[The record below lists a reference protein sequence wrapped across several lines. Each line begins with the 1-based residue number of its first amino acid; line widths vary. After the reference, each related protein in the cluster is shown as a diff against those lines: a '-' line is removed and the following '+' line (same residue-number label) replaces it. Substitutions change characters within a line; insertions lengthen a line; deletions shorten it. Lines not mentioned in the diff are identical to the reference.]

1 MHNMGYFHHSVSRL
15 SNIIKIYKYKKS
27 NIFWYIFDCSIEVF
41 HYIII
46 YKLKNFDFF
55 NFEDL

>member
-1 MHNMGYFHHSVSRL
+1 MHNMGYFHYSVSRS
-15 SNIIKIYKYKKS
+15 SNIIKICKYKKS
-27 NIFWYIFDCSIEVF
+27 NIFRYIFDCSIEVF

-55 NFEDL
+55 KL